1 MVSSASRRPIHL
13 SSLDIANESFHEVR
27 PSFKDLVTK
36 FEHNKGSFTYAVT
49 KNTSIRAM
57 MQTKKSMRSI
67 NSHDNKSN
75 NSLYSLRSI
84 NSLSFLEDVD
94 DVDMNEEFEEEEE
107 DECDVMQNTGD
118 KYSKEKYVHIE
129 TPVIKEMEKRAQ
141 NVESAALN
149 DVKKPKAPMF
159 AAERFHDFYELGD
172 ELGSGAYAVVKVG
185 DHKITKK
192 SYAIKIVEIENMEAA
207 DLEALHVEIIVMSR
221 LNHPNIVRLYETYQ
235 ESEYYYMV
243 TEKMMGGELLDRV
256 VQKTF
261 YNEKEARDTCKIL
274 FEAMM
279 YCHSH
284 RIAHR
289 DLKPENLLLRVR
301 IPS

>member
-1 MVSSASRRPIHL
+1 MVSTASRRPIHL
-13 SSLDIANESFHEVR
+13 SSLDIANESFHELR
-27 PSFKDLVTK
+27 PSFKDLVAK

-75 NSLYSLRSI
+75 NSLYSLKSI
-84 NSLSFLEDVD
+84 NSMSFLHDLD
-94 DVDMNEEFEEEEE
+94 DVDMNEENEDEEE
-107 DECDVMQNTGD
+107 DESEVIQNNGD
-118 KYSKEKYVHIE
+118 EYMKEKYVHIE
-129 TPVIKEMEKRAQ
+129 APVKEEMAKRAQ
-141 NVESAALN
+141 KVEKTSLN
-149 DVKKPKAPMF
+149 DVKKPKAAIF
-159 AAERFHDFYELGD
+159 ATERFHDMYELGD

-185 DHKITKK
+185 EHKVTKK

-207 DLEALHVEIIVMSR
+207 DVEALHVEIIVMSR

-243 TEKMMGGELLDRV
+243 TELMMGGELLDRV

-274 FEAMM
+274 FEAMK

-301 IPS
+301 